1 MTSLDS
7 SQIHPT
13 FTRKSYQHFYPE
25 ITKCCLADYHKFFQK
40 YTNFS
45 IDKINQKYPIFIRL
59 RTLQTLEKPFTSTSQ
74 TNCLLILKYQ
84 CLLVP
89 LNLFS
94 LFTGS
99 HCTQFPSLLQFSLYL
114 VPMFTGSLCTQFPCL
129 LVPFVLSSHVYW
141 FFLYQ
146 FQCLLVLLVLSSH
159 VYWLPLYQFPC
170 LLVLIVLSSHVYWL
184 PLYQFPCLLVLLEL
198 SFHVYW
204 FPLYLVPMF
213 TGLLC
218 TQFPC
223 LLVLI
228 VSSSHVYWFSLY
240 LVPMFTGS
248 EKIKFL

>member
-59 RTLQTLEKPFTSTSQ
+59 RTLQTLEKPFTSTSW

-141 FFLYQ
+141 FFLY
-146 FQCLLVLLVLSSH
+146 
-159 VYWLPLYQFPC
+159 
-170 LLVLIVLSSHVYWL
+170 
-184 PLYQFPCLLVLLEL
+184 
-198 SFHVYW
+198 
-204 FPLYLVPMF
+204 LVPMF
-213 TGLLC
+213 TGSSC

-223 LLVLI
+223 LLVTL
-228 VSSSHVYWFSLY
+228 V

-248 EKIKFL
+248 HCTQFPCLLVTLVLVPMFTGSS